1 MLLVYKEN
9 NFTDSG
15 DDQDTL
21 TFVRC
26 YSICF
31 AALMSGEY
39 WSCQKLFLFYNLIRY
54 KKAVYNEHLVSKTKP
69 KKTNKNPNQTM

>member
-1 MLLVYKEN
+1 MLLVYKKN

-15 DDQDTL
+15 DDQDIL

-31 AALMSGEY
+31 AALMSGDY
-39 WSCQKLFLFYNLIRY
+39 WCFQKTLLFYNLSRY
-54 KKAVYNEHLVSKTKP
+54 KKAVYNEHLIS
-69 KKTNKNPNQTM
+69 